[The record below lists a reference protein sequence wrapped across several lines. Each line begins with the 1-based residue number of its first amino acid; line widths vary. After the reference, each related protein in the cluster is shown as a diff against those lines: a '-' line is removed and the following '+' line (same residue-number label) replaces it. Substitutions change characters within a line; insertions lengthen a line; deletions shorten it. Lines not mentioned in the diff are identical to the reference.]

1 MWNSED
7 AKKAADHCSKGT
19 YLMECHRLCPV
30 ESVGNAEDIVRV
42 WPIDLGEKD
51 S

>member
-7 AKKAADHCSKGT
+7 AKKAVDNCSRGT
-19 YLMECHRLCPV
+19 YLVERHRLCPV
-30 ESVGNAEDIVRV
+30 ESVGDAEGVVRV